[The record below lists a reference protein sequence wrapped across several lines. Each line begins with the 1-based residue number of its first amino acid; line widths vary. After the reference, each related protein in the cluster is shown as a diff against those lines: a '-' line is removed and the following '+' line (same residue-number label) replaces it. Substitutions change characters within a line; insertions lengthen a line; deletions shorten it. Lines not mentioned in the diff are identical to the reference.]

1 MSAILIL
8 SSSLQRGVI
17 AHFITVR
24 NASPSPSIFQIDE
37 ANLLATAVA
46 HSPGKVIMGPG
57 AHFAVVPVHMAR
69 KPTIKRRACAHVS
82 YRETITFARSIP
94 IVIVGAVI

>member
-1 MSAILIL
+1 
-8 SSSLQRGVI
+8 
-17 AHFITVR
+17 VR
-24 NASPSPSIFQIDE
+24 HASPSPSIFQIDE

-57 AHFAVVPVHMAR
+57 AHFAVVPVPFHMAR